1 MYDMYVLFRQ
11 EQIFIK
17 IMEMV
22 NLRAVGLNSLE
33 KQDWVKFGKFDKT
46 C

>member
-1 MYDMYVLFRQ
+1 MFK
-11 EQIFIK
+11 IK

-22 NLRAVGLNSLE
+22 NLRAVSLE